1 MEEVVAC
8 NWHRL
13 QDEEGRHNNVV
24 HGDDEDM
31 LHEDALEDI
40 DSEDEEDKWEEHQD
54 EVCKK

>member
-1 MEEVVAC
+1 VAC